1 MQEVVCIRVLR
12 SGEKPSKSTSS
23 DSPADRSVIAALA
36 ILFVVNLLTHSAVAQ
51 VLSRTALKQAQVT
64 RPLSP
69 EIMAMH
75 TSAKRAT
82 ALAPT
87 GVDLAVAAATTTT
100 STTFNSDQGP
110 GPGPIGPGPGC
121 NLFPAPP
128 SVGATVPLSYFGP
141 PPSDVNQSFV
151 GPVQLLRSGTVD
163 AAHGTI
169 TLPLYQGK
177 LAGSNKNVWYILTDV
192 SDSNVAAALGLN
204 FSTHCCPGKLPQ

>member
-51 VLSRTALKQAQVT
+51 VSSRTALRQAQVT

-121 NLFPAPP
+121 NLFPPPP
-128 SVGATVPLSYFGP
+128 SVAAAVPLSHFGP
-141 PPSDVNQSFV
+141 PPCAPRPGLG
-151 GPVQLLRSGTVD
+151 GPAQVL
-163 AAHGTI
+163 
-169 TLPLYQGK
+169 
-177 LAGSNKNVWYILTDV
+177 
-192 SDSNVAAALGLN
+192 
-204 FSTHCCPGKLPQ
+204 